1 MHHSYNEDFW
11 GAIDDLVRSGNIII
25 DRPRNSSHPRFPNII
40 YPVDYGYI
48 DSTKSM
54 DGGGIDIWRGT
65 LEDSTVRAIICTVDL
80 KKRDSEIKLLIG
92 CTEDEICSVYNFHNN
107 TEYMKGLLIYRQE
120 IEV

>member
-1 MHHSYNEDFW
+1 MRHSYNEDFW

-48 DSTKSM
+48 ESTKSM
-54 DGGGIDIWRGT
+54 DGDGIDIWRGT

-80 KKRDSEIKLLIG
+80 MKKDSEIKLLIG
-92 CTEDEICSVYNFHNN
+92 CTEDEICKVYDFHNS
-107 TEYMKGLLIYRQE
+107 TEFMKGLLIRR
-120 IEV
+120 